1 MKDIINR
8 LKANAGFTLAE
19 TLVTILILLMVTSVV
34 AGGIPSAVTAYSK
47 AVDAANAQ
55 VLIST
60 TVNALRGELST
71 AKDVH
76 LNGNDVIYIS
86 PDTGSKTK
94 LYLASDHTIMVQ
106 DFLKYDESGPQTQG
120 EKPVE
125 ARKLVSDK
133 TVTDTLQ
140 ISYSSV
146 NWNTDDKKEVLQF
159 NGITV
164 TKDDTEIVTI
174 DSLYIRPFQKRIG

>member
-1 MKDIINR
+1 M
-8 LKANAGFTLAE
+8 
-19 TLVTILILLMVTSVV
+19 
-34 AGGIPSAVTAYSK
+34 
-47 AVDAANAQ
+47 DAANAQ

-94 LYLASDHTIMVQ
+94 LYLASDDHTIMVQ